1 MPHKPITNM
10 QIIIISVVHLDIK
23 GFCHMLDLWELVTG
37 QGLAQNFTIIVIM
50 ERMCVDGFCASVTK
64 PIPKIVTINL
74 HSGYF

>member
-10 QIIIISVVHLDIK
+10 HIINITVVHLDIK

-64 PIPKIVTINL
+64 PIPQIVTINL
-74 HSGYF
+74 HSGFF